1 MTAAASSLLIH
12 ATTGPT
18 PMPGWLTF
26 LLSAATLAAAVY
38 LLYVILRPE
47 RF

>member
-1 MTAAASSLLIH
+1 
-12 ATTGPT
+12 
-18 PMPGWLTF
+18 MPGWLAIVCAVAVI
-26 LLSAATLAAAVY
+26 AAGAY

>member
-1 MTAAASSLLIH
+1 
-12 ATTGPT
+12 
-18 PMPGWLTF
+18 MPGWLS
-26 LLSAATLAAAVY
+26 LVCAAAVAIAALY

>member
-1 MTAAASSLLIH
+1 MPAWLAIVCGIATLVAAA
-12 ATTGPT
+12 
-18 PMPGWLTF
+18 
-26 LLSAATLAAAVY
+26 Y

>member
-1 MTAAASSLLIH
+1 MS
-12 ATTGPT
+12 
-18 PMPGWLTF
+18 GWLS
-26 LLSAATLAAAVY
+26 LVCAIAIAVAAVY

>member
-1 MTAAASSLLIH
+1 
-12 ATTGPT
+12 
-18 PMPGWLTF
+18 MPGWLS
-26 LLSAATLAAAVY
+26 LVCAIAVAVAAIY

>member
-1 MTAAASSLLIH
+1 
-12 ATTGPT
+12 
-18 PMPGWLTF
+18 MPGWLS
-26 LLSAATLAAAVY
+26 LVCAAAVVIAAAY